1 MYDLAALS
9 TGLMNLFSP
18 YILFLFIVGFLIGFI
33 VGAVPGFNDASLL
46 AILLPFALFLEPTGA
61 LVVTATIYGAAQTSG
76 AIPAILL
83 NIPGTPGNSATVL
96 EGYPMARSGRAGY
109 ALGVSLTASAVGA
122 VIGGLLAL
130 VAAPII
136 GAFALGFGPA
146 EMFLVALF
154 GLSIVS
160 ALTGGSLVR
169 GLLATTFGMLVGL
182 IGVDAMTAFP
192 RGTYGLYVLYDGLP
206 LIPLLLGLFGF
217 SELVFMMSQGTIA
230 QEGSKNAGLKDV
242 MAGVMDAFRYRVCLI
257 YSSVI
262 GSFVGV
268 IPGPGATVGS
278 FVAYGQARQ
287 WSREP
292 QKFGTGHAEGLIASE
307 ASNNSVAATAI
318 VPVLTLGLPGSASA
332 TIILAALYLQGVVPG
347 PQLFMNFQVEAYTVI
362 LSLILTGIMSLV
374 LGVPLTCLFRNITN
388 VPTSYLVPVVAILLF
403 TGAMAWRF
411 NPADILI
418 LITFGVLGILMKVYG
433 YSIPAF
439 LLAVILSPLM
449 ESNFLRAQNIGGLGI
464 FFESTVSKVF
474 VVLTILSLA
483 SPLIARWRGRKILD
497 DAGV

>member
-9 TGLMNLFSP
+9 TGLMTLFSP
-18 YILFLFIVGFLIGFI
+18 YILFLFLMGFLIGFV
-33 VGAVPGFNDASLL
+33 VGAIPGFNDASLL
-46 AILLPFALFLEPTGA
+46 AILLPFSLFLDPIGA

-83 NIPGTPGNSATVL
+83 NIPGTPGNSATVI

-122 VIGGLLAL
+122 VIGGVLAL
-130 VAAPII
+130 VAAPVI

-169 GLLATTFGMLVGL
+169 GLLATTFGLLVGL
-182 IGVDAMTAFP
+182 IGVDAMTAYP
-192 RGTYGLYVLYDGLP
+192 RGTYGVYALYDGVP
-206 LIPLLLGLFGF
+206 LIPMLLGLFGF

-230 QEGSKNAGLKDV
+230 QSGSKNASLRDV
-242 MAGVMDAFRYRVCLI
+242 IKGVVAAFRRPLSLVS
-257 YSSVI
+257 SSVI
-262 GSFVGV
+262 GAFVGV

-292 QKFGTGHAEGLIASE
+292 HKFGTGHEEGLIASE
-307 ASNNSVAATAI
+307 AANNSVAATAI

-347 PQLFMNFQVEAYTVI
+347 PQLFVNFQVEAYTVI
-362 LSLILTGIMSLV
+362 LSLILTGVMSLV
-374 LGVPLTCLFRNITN
+374 LGVPLTYLFRNITN
-388 VPTSYLVPVVAILLF
+388 VPTRYLVPAVAILLF
-403 TGAMAWRF
+403 AGALAWRF
-411 NPADILI
+411 NPVDILI
-418 LITFGVLGILMKVYG
+418 LIAFGILGILMKVYK

-449 ESNFLRAQNIGGLGI
+449 ESNFLRAHNIGGASI

-474 VVLTILSLA
+474 VILTILSLA
-483 SPLIARWRGRKILD
+483 SPLIARWRGRKIPE